1 MKENDAAREDAR
13 EVRGDFRFSPRP
25 NRAHEIGWLPWG
37 EEAFSRAAREE
48 KPILLSI
55 SAVWCHWCHVMDE
68 TTYSDPEVIELVN
81 RNYVPVRVDN
91 DRNPD
96 INRRYNQGGWP
107 TTAFLSSRGTL
118 LAGATYIPP
127 ETMRRALARIS
138 ELYRRNRLELE
149 GAEGRGF
156 TAGGASGLR
165 PASGNVPPP
174 DASLV
179 HAVGES
185 VLAAWDR
192 EFGGLGLE
200 PKFPFADALA
210 LALHLHRRGGGEEY
224 LALVTQSLRAMIEG
238 NLRDDVE
245 GGFFRYST
253 TRDWSLPHYEKM
265 LGDNAALLTLLLR
278 AYGAAGEPLFLATAA
293 ETASYIFHTLSDGER
308 RFFGSQDADEGY
320 YTLPADARR
329 RKSPPPVDGTTYTD
343 TSSLAASSLLEA
355 GTVLGRKEYR
365 ELALGFLAFAW
376 EEIYRAGEGMAHY
389 HDGSPRRR
397 GLLEDQVEAALAM
410 QGAYGIT
417 GDPLYLDRAEILLR
431 FVLDAFWERERGVLL
446 DVAAAFSPPGLQ
458 PQAAGPGSAARA
470 AEAMLRQWHL
480 GGGSEW
486 KTAAEAVLASQAEAV
501 SSHSLFAAP
510 LALALDLLLQGPL
523 LVRVEGDG
531 PHGRGPF
538 LAAALLSPDH
548 RVILLSKPATRTPPE
563 GPAYAEVCGE
573 DACFLRSEKHEELA
587 AYLGVKSG
595 IIKEKRPG
603 RCER

>member
-1 MKENDAAREDAR
+1 MKEKDAARGDAS
-13 EVRGDFRFSPRP
+13 EERGDFRFSPRP

-37 EEAFSRAAREE
+37 EEAFTRAAREE

-81 RNYVPVRVDN
+81 RDYVPVRVDN

-107 TTAFLSSRGTL
+107 TTAFLSSRGAL

-127 ETMRRALARIS
+127 ETMRRVLARIY

-149 GAEGRGF
+149 GAGEGVAA
-156 TAGGASGLR
+156 AGGVSGIR
-165 PASGNVPPP
+165 PDPGNVRPP

-179 HAVGES
+179 YVVGES

-224 LALVTQSLRAMIEG
+224 LALVAQSLRAMIGG
-238 NLRDDVE
+238 NVRDAVE

-253 TRDWSLPHYEKM
+253 TRDWSIPHYEKM
-265 LGDNAALLTLLLR
+265 LGDNAALLTVLLR
-278 AYGAAGEPLFLATAA
+278 AYGATGDTLFLDTAA

-308 RFFGSQDADEGY
+308 RFFGSQDADEEY
-320 YTLPADARR
+320 YPLPADERR
-329 RKSPPPVDGTTYTD
+329 RKSPPAVDGTTYTD
-343 TSSLAASSLLEA
+343 TSSLAASALLEA
-355 GTVLGRKEYR
+355 GTVLGRREYR

-376 EEIYRAGEGMAHY
+376 EEVYRAGEGMAHY
-389 HDGSPRRR
+389 HDGSPRRL
-397 GLLEDQVEAALAM
+397 GLLEDQVEAALAL

-417 GDPLYLDRAEILLR
+417 GDPTYLNRAETLLG
-431 FVLDAFWERERGVLL
+431 FVLDAFWDRGRGILL
-446 DVAAAFSPPGLQ
+446 DVAAAFSPPGLR
-458 PQAAGPGSAARA
+458 PRAAGPGSAARA
-470 AEAMLRQWHL
+470 AEALLRQGHL
-480 GGGSEW
+480 GGGSDW
-486 KTAAEAVLASQAEAV
+486 KTAAEAVLARQAEEAP
-501 SSHSLFAAP
+501 SHSLFAAP
-510 LALALDLLLQGPL
+510 LALALDLFLQGPL

-531 PHGRGPF
+531 PDGRDPF

-548 RVILLSKPATRTPPE
+548 RVMILSGLSGPATRTPPE
-563 GPAYAEVCGE
+563 GPACAEVCGE
-573 DACFLRSEKHEELA
+573 AACFFRSGKPEELA
-587 AYLGVKSG
+587 AYLGLVYT
-595 IIKEKRPG
+595 
-603 RCER
+603 